1 MSGVH
6 VGITERN
13 CLVVENLPLV
23 GYLVSD
29 LCARASHLS
38 REDLASAGA
47 VGLVLA
53 ADSFDPSTGVPF
65 GAYARRRITGALMDE
80 LRAVDWAG
88 RGTRKRIKALQAVS
102 ESLSAQLGRPPTEDE
117 MAAVLGL
124 TRDQVREAL
133 ADAGRTVGPLDGATD
148 VLVADTVAPEEAVLA
163 EERARYLAAAIAALP
178 ERLRHIVTEV
188 YLEGRTVKDVAAA
201 LGLTSSAVSQQRSE
215 ALRLLREGLEL
226 HFAEESRAGSG
237 DALDAPGRGSGSSR
251 RMMYL
256 DTLAEAARGLRHVP
270 ARPRTAERLLSSPP
284 PLDAVS

>member
-13 CLVVENLPLV
+13 RLVVENLPLV

-29 LCARASHLS
+29 LCARATHLS

-102 ESLSAQLGRPPTEDE
+102 ESLSAQLGRPPTEGE

-163 EERARYLAAAIAALP
+163 EERARYIAAAIAALP

-188 YLEGRTVKDVAAA
+188 YLEGRAVKDVAAG

-226 HFAEESRAGSG
+226 HFAEESRSGSG
-237 DALDAPGRGSGSSR
+237 AALDAPGRGAGSSR

-256 DTLAEAARGLRHVP
+256 DTFAESARGLRHVA
-270 ARPRTAERLLSSPP
+270 ARPRTARRLLSSPP